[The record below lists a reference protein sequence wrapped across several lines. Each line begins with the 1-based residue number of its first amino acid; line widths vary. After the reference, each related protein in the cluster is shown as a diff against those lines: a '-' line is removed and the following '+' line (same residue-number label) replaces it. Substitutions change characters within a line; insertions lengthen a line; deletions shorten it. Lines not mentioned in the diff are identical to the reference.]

1 MRFDHEPIKLRYFI
15 NRQQTV
21 ERIVFGKGMETRKA
35 YNDVINKLEKCSCP
49 KTYE

>member
-35 YNDVINKLEKCSCP
+35 NIDLILRLEIILL
-49 KTYE
+49 